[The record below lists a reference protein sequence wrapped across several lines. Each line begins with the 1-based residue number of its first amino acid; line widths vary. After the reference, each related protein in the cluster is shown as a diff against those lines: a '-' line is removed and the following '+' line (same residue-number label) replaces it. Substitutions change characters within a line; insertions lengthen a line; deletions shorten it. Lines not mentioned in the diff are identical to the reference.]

1 MNKIIDKRGT
11 KAMNCKRC
19 GKEIIGDI
27 QRYCNDCKR
36 ELRGEEPIKTN
47 RSADKEKVLN
57 EEKAVKEE
65 SLEQE
70 IVKETHTEEIPEKT
84 VKKKEKKS
92 RIFSFGYILLVL
104 FIIIITFLVSC
115 MAGFAMGPILPL

>member
-1 MNKIIDKRGT
+1 
-11 KAMNCKRC
+11 MNCKRC

-36 ELRGEEPIKTN
+36 ELRGEEPVKLH
-47 RSADKEKVLN
+47 RSPDKEAVLEKALN
-57 EEKAVKEE
+57 EKVEKEVKIEVKKE
-65 SLEQE
+65 VEKE
-70 IVKETHTEEIPEKT
+70 IHTEEMIEEKG
-84 VKKKEKKS
+84 KKKEKKH